1 MKNKKVIYA
10 LFDDGNQSVKKALE
24 PLGYEVYSFGI
35 QNKDTVINCDLTNL
49 NDFIEKTKNIPKPD
63 LIFANPPCETFSIAT
78 ASGYDSGKKGNI
90 YYYNDGTPIK
100 DFEDWKTS
108 TYHNVKTMKKDK
120 KEYFDKLVTKRE
132 ISEKLHRN
140 TDKIIDIFRVP
151 GVIEN
156 PMTSYCWKM
165 FHKNYVKNESHYAAY
180 DERYTKK
187 PTFFATTE
195 KLELKKV
202 EKGWKQNKSWANST
216 GNYNLR
222 SSVPKE
228 LIIYITEELLKNS
241 TNIE

>member
-1 MKNKKVIYA
+1 MENKKVIYA

-35 QNKDTVINCDLTNL
+35 QKKDTVINCDLTDL
-49 NDFIEKTKNIPKPD
+49 NDFIEKTKNLPKPD

-90 YYYNDGTPIK
+90 YYYNDGTPVI
-100 DFEDWKTS
+100 DFDDWKTS
-108 TYHNVKTMKKDK
+108 TYNNVKTMKKNK
-120 KEYFDKLVTKRE
+120 KEYFDNLVIKRE
-132 ISEKLHRN
+132 TSEKLHLN
-140 TDKIIDIFRVP
+140 TDKIIEILEVP

-156 PMTSYCWKM
+156 PKTSYCWKM
-165 FHKNYVKNESHYAAY
+165 FHKDYIKNEAHYSAY

-187 PTFFATTE
+187 PTFFATTK
-195 KLELKKV
+195 KLELEKV
-202 EKGWKQNKSWANST
+202 KKGWKQKKSWSDST

-228 LIIYITEELLKNS
+228 LIIHIVEEVLK
-241 TNIE
+241 